1 MAKALSIDL
10 RERVIAAVNEGM
22 SRREAATRFGVSAS
36 SAIRWCALER
46 ETGDPRSKP
55 QGGDRRS
62 ARIEA
67 QASRILA
74 LVEERPDIT
83 LAELQAK
90 LAEQGLWFSISA
102 LWRFFARR
110 RITFKKSPRTRRSR
124 NVLTS

>member
-10 RERVIAAVNEGM
+10 RERVIAAVDEGM
-22 SRREAATRFGVSAS
+22 SRREAASRFGVSAS

-67 QASRILA
+67 AASLILA
-74 LVEERPDIT
+74 LVEERSDIT
-83 LAELQAK
+83 LAELQGVLAK
-90 LAEQGLWFSISA
+90 RGLWFSVSA

-110 RITFKKSPRTRRSR
+110 RITFKKSQRTRRNRSA
-124 NVLTS
+124 LTC

>member
-1 MAKALSIDL
+1 MGKALSIDL
-10 RERVIAAVNEGM
+10 RERVIAAVNEGT
-22 SRREAATRFGVSAS
+22 SRREAAVRFGVSAS

-67 QASRILA
+67 EASRILA

-90 LAEQGLWFSISA
+90 LAKRGLWFSISA
-102 LWRFFARR
+102 IWRFFARR
-110 RITFKKSPRTRRSR
+110 RITFKKSPRTRQSR

>member
-67 QASRILA
+67 VASMILA
-74 LVEERPDIT
+74 LVDERPDIT
-83 LAELQAK
+83 LAELQ
-90 LAEQGLWFSISA
+90 QSLWFSISA
-102 LWRFFARR
+102 LWRFFERR
-110 RITFKKSPRTRRSR
+110 RITFKKSPRTRRNR
-124 NVLTS
+124 NVLMS

>member
-10 RERVIAAVNEGM
+10 RERVIAAVNEGT
-22 SRREAATRFGVSAS
+22 SRREAAVRFGVSAS

-67 QASRILA
+67 EASRILA

-83 LAELQAK
+83 LAERAK
-90 LAEQGLWFSISA
+90 SQYTNDPSRMPVGRGQGTARGVSA
-102 LWRFFARR
+102 SAGSAKGCCAPQPW
-110 RITFKKSPRTRRSR
+110 
-124 NVLTS
+124 